1 MTLKNKLDVVFL
13 YKTLEEGGFINIL
26 LEDMLEGWNFLYLDV
41 LRDQGVL
48 RQGGI
53 VGLWNMLV
61 VGLLSQEERWHFF
74 PRILEKAFYS

>member
-1 MTLKNKLDVVFL
+1 MVFL
-13 YKTLEEGGFINIL
+13 YKTLDEGGFINRL

-48 RQGGI
+48 PQGGR

-61 VGLLSQEERWHFF
+61 VGLLIQEEG
-74 PRILEKAFYS
+74 